1 MRFLHTLNEV
11 HKFITKRLAVMLMKY
26 LFGIRS
32 PDPQFRGRADS
43 IIILGQ
49 ERFGDL
55 IVLTPLIRKLRETYP
70 TAMITLAGVTNSI
83 DFLRDDPNLNWVIN
97 IKRDGSAARR
107 KILKERYDLLFNSK
121 DHPSFTFLYLT
132 ARIHAE
138 YKIGIYHRAHIG
150 YFNYMH
156 FFEDAQPAVEKN
168 MAPLHVLNIHFKG
181 SDLRIVTSKT
191 PVTVNK
197 LN

>member
-55 IVLTPLIRKLRETYP
+55 IVLTPLIRKLRETY
-70 TAMITLAGVTNSI
+70 
-83 DFLRDDPNLNWVIN
+83 
-97 IKRDGSAARR
+97 K
-107 KILKERYDLLFNSK
+107 LLC
-121 DHPSFTFLYLT
+121 FT
-132 ARIHAE
+132 
-138 YKIGIYHRAHIG
+138 
-150 YFNYMH
+150 
-156 FFEDAQPAVEKN
+156 
-168 MAPLHVLNIHFKG
+168 
-181 SDLRIVTSKT
+181 
-191 PVTVNK
+191 
-197 LN
+197 